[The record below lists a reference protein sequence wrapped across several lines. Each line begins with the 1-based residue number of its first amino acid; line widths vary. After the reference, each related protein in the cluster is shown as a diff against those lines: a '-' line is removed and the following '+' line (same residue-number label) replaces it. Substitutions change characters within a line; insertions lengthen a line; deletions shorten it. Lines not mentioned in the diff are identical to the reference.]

1 MGYMKS
7 KRRVI
12 SEQEIDQRVIDQ
24 ADDESVWEAPVN
36 VKKSKSTTVKL
47 PADLTSRAAF
57 FARLHRDGTLD
68 NWLIRVIQERLD
80 IEEAAFS
87 GFKKELDAKNGR

>member
-7 KRRVI
+7 KLKVI

-24 ADDESVWEAPVN
+24 ADDESGWEAPVN
-36 VKKSKSTTVKL
+36 VRKSKSTSVKL
-47 PADLTSRAAF
+47 PSDLTSRAAF
-57 FARLHRDGTLD
+57 FARLHRGGSLD

>member
-1 MGYMKS
+1 MKS
-7 KRRVI
+7 KRKVV

-24 ADDESVWEAPVN
+24 AVDESAWEKPIN
-36 VKKSKSTTVKL
+36 IRRSKSTSVKL
-47 PADLTSRAAF
+47 PSDLTSRAAF
-57 FARLHRDGTLD
+57 FARLHRDGSLD

>member
-1 MGYMKS
+1 MKS
-7 KRRVI
+7 KLKII
-12 SEQEIDQRVIDQ
+12 SEKEIDQRVIDQ
-24 ADDESVWEAPVN
+24 ADDESAWEAAVN
-36 VKKSKSTTVKL
+36 VKKSKSTTIKL

-87 GFKKELDAKNGR
+87 GFKKELDSKNGR